1 MTNTE
6 ALQRAVEILPKF
18 TGSISIVASTLVA
31 RHIITTKQWREI
43 SLTNMMMFYI
53 SIVDIIDSFFVY
65 FMSTWMAPPSD
76 LPLIYTAGTTAS
88 CTAQG
93 FIAVFSFAYFSTSY
107 TLLAV
112 LYWLIVRHG
121 WTQTQ
126 MKKKGTRL
134 SFLLPPLLAAL
145 CFSVPPLFFQMYN
158 PYNFTCF
165 ITAYPYNCNDVDIPC
180 ARGDING
187 SITGMVTTRLV
198 LLSYV
203 FLGNTTV
210 FIFMGLLVYA
220 VYKQE
225 KKSDSYR
232 TEGQK
237 KNRKNS
243 RRTAWQGVRFSAA
256 YFVPYLMIYVYLFND
271 ILTRVEGE
279 NVDGKVDVSQA
290 AYWVMY
296 YWLAIMTPLLGAFNS
311 AVYFKPRYTMYR
323 KTNSDKSRIRC
334 LCEVL
339 GISFGPMPMADTSE
353 ASTQDTPLIS
363 EEEDTTHNIL

>member
-31 RHIITTKQWREI
+31 RHITTTKQWREI

-53 SIVDIIDSFFVY
+53 SIVDIMASFFVY
-65 FMSTWMAPPSD
+65 FMSTWMAPPSN
-76 LPLIYTAGTTAS
+76 LPHIYAAGTTAS

-93 FIAVFSFAYFSTSY
+93 FIAVFSFVYFSTSY

-112 LYWLIVRHG
+112 LYWLIVRRG
-121 WTQTQ
+121 WTQKQ
-126 MKKKGTRL
+126 MEKKGTRL

-145 CFSVPPLFFQMYN
+145 GFSVPPLFFQMYN

-165 ITAYPYNCNDVDIPC
+165 ITAFPYNCNGDDIPC
-180 ARGDING
+180 TRGSING

-198 LLSYV
+198 LLFYM

-232 TEGQK
+232 TKGQE

-256 YFVPYLMIYVYLFND
+256 YFVPYLMIYVYLFHD
-271 ILTRVEGE
+271 ILSRVEGE
-279 NVDGKVDVSQA
+279 NVDGKVGVSTA
-290 AYWVMY
+290 AYWFMY

-311 AVYFKPRYTMYR
+311 AVYFKPRYTLYR
-323 KTNSDKSRIRC
+323 KENSDKSRITC
-334 LCEVL
+334 LNEVL
-339 GISFGPMPMADTSE
+339 GISFGLAETSE
-353 ASTQDTPLIS
+353 TSTQATPLIS
-363 EEEDTTHNIL
+363 EEEEDTQNIL